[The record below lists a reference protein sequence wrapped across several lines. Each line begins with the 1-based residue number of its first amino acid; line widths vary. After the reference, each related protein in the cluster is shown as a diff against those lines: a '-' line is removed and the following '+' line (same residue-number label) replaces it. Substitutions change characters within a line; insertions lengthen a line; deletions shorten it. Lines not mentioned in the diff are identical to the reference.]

1 MSLNLLIVED
11 DQHTIQSYQDRI
23 DLENMDGAIEIVPK
37 IVMNLT
43 DAKEELKTPIFDAAI
58 IDLKLTTGTSELEG
72 IHVVDEILAELRIP
86 VFVVSGS
93 IGQYEKEETPLF
105 KKKSRDDSFEEI
117 LTEII
122 KIYKTGITKIL
133 GNKGV
138 IDKYLQTIFWSHLSS
153 TIDLWKNDNF
163 RTDDEKEKSLL
174 RYTLIHMQEYLD
186 EDIEKY
192 HPSEF
197 YITKPIKNDIS
208 TGDIVFAG
216 NERFVIV
223 TPSCDM
229 VLREGDERNADF
241 VHFCK
246 IKDLKDV
253 VKNYNRLNP
262 TTSSSNDDR
271 KRLTGFI
278 ENRNQRYHFIPK
290 SNDIKA
296 GLIDF
301 QDKITIPTKQL
312 SKYLKAKSLERIA
325 TISTPFLKD
334 VISRSSNYLSRQG
347 SPDFIVD
354 QVYKDLFS

>member
-1 MSLNLLIVED
+1 MNLNLLIVED
-11 DQHTIQSYQDRI
+11 DQYTIQSYKDRI
-23 DLENMDGAIEIVPK
+23 DIQNTRETIKIVPK
-37 IVMNLT
+37 IVVNLT

-58 IDLKLTTGTSELEG
+58 IDLKLTTGTPELEG
-72 IHVVDEILAELRIP
+72 IYVVETILAELRIP

-93 IGQYEKEETPLF
+93 IGQYSKEETPLF
-105 KKKSRDDSFEEI
+105 KKKSRDDSFDEI

-133 GNKGV
+133 GNKGI

-153 TIDLWKNDNF
+153 TIDLWKNDSF

-197 YITKPIKNDIS
+197 YITRPIKTDIS

-229 VLREGDERNADF
+229 VLRSGDERNADF

-246 IKDLKDV
+246 IRDLNDV
-253 VKNYNRLNP
+253 VKNYSSLNS
-262 TTSSSNDDR
+262 TTSKSNNDR
-271 KRLTGFI
+271 KRLIGFI
-278 ENRNQRYHFIPK
+278 ENKNHRYHFIPK
-290 SNDIKA
+290 SNYLKA

-301 QDKITIPTKQL
+301 QDKMTISTKQL
-312 SKYLKAKSLERIA
+312 SKYLEVNSLERIA

-334 VISRSSNYLSRQG
+334 VIARSSIYFSRQG

-354 QVYKDLFS
+354 QVYDDLFS